1 MTAPGVTPRA
11 TAPAPPAVSPVPPAV
26 SSAPAAPL
34 TPSVPGAPSVP
45 GGSGAPGGSGGSEA
59 ADAPPLPISDARTGA
74 GRPVRARGAAH
85 TGGPARTGGR
95 LRALDGL
102 RLVAALMVAAYH
114 YGGRG
119 GDISAAWG
127 GSARHQ
133 FPTLS
138 EWFAYGCLG
147 VQIFFVISGFVIC
160 MSGWGRP
167 LRSFF
172 ASRVSRLYPAYWA
185 AIVIVTVTFAL
196 PWVAY
201 RTVSPSDALVN
212 LTMLQQPIGA
222 DRVLGV
228 CWTLWAELRFYA
240 LFALCVVLPGA
251 NRQRVLVFCGV
262 WTLAA
267 AITDAVH
274 QPMLSMVLMPEYA
287 PFFVGGIGLYLLHRD
302 RRDAT
307 AWGVVGVSWAIG
319 QHYAVTGLWHRADP
333 AFFSYRHTSVI
344 IAVVTLGFVLV
355 GAVALGLFRWADWRW
370 LTVAGALTYPFYLV
384 HEHLGWVVV
393 AVLHRKLG
401 IPSYGTLVLTV
412 VLMLGLA
419 QLLNR
424 CVENRLTPLLRGA
437 LSGRAGVSGSR

>member
-1 MTAPGVTPRA
+1 MTATPAVTPA
-11 TAPAPPAVSPVPPAV
+11 TSVTPAGPTAAAVADAPGSGDAPGPIPG
-26 SSAPAAPL
+26 APAADGPI
-34 TPSVPGAPSVP
+34 PEPVREPVPGPPAP
-45 GGSGAPGGSGGSEA
+45 A
-59 ADAPPLPISDARTGA
+59 AGV
-74 GRPVRARGAAH
+74 RPVRA
-85 TGGPARTGGR
+85 GGR

-114 YGGRG
+114 YGGRD
-119 GDISAAWG
+119 GDIARAWG
-127 GSARHQ
+127 GSPRHQ

-138 EWFAYGCLG
+138 AWFAYGCLG

-185 AIVIVTVTFAL
+185 AIVIVTAVFAL

-212 LTMLQQPIGA
+212 LTMLQQPVGA
-222 DRVLGV
+222 ERVLGV

-240 LFALCVVLPGA
+240 LFALFVVLPGA
-251 NRQRVLVFCGV
+251 NRQRVLIFCGV

-274 QPMLSMVLMPEYA
+274 QPMLSTVLMPEYA
-287 PFFVGGIGLYLLHRD
+287 PFFTGGIGLYLLHRD
-302 RRDAT
+302 RRDVI

-319 QHYAVTGLWHRADP
+319 QHYAVAGLWHRADP
-333 AFFSYRHTSVI
+333 AFFSYRHTAVI

-355 GAVALGLFRWADWRW
+355 GAVALGFFRWADWRW

-393 AVLHRKLG
+393 AVLHRELG
-401 IPSYGTLVLTV
+401 IPAYGTLALTV
-412 VLMLGLA
+412 ALMLGLA
-419 QLLNR
+419 WLLNR
-424 CVENRLTPLLRGA
+424 CVEDRLTPLLRSA
-437 LSGRAGVSGSR
+437 LSRSITSPRSR